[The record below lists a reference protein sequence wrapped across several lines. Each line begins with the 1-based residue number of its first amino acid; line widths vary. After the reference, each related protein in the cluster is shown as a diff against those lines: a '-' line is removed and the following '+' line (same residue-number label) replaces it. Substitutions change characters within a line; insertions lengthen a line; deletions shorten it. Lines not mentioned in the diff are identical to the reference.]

1 MSSIPPAGTLPDPTD
16 FSLVLGGPLYQMFR
30 RAHLSGP
37 SLELLRRRILVISFV
52 AWVPLAVLSAMEGH
66 LLGSGRYLSFLS
78 DIESHVRLLVTLPL
92 LILAELV
99 VHRRIRPM
107 LNCFVERDV
116 VPPADRPRFYA
127 AIDAAMRARN
137 SLSLEVALA
146 FLTFTV
152 GQWVW
157 RSRVASG
164 AATWYAVNNGT
175 ALNLTLAGRWYCF
188 VSVPICQFIIL
199 RWYLRL
205 VILFLLLWRVSRLNL
220 RLMPTHPDRAGG
232 IGFLSVISEAF
243 APIVFAQGA
252 LLAGLMATR
261 IFYQGNSLMSFKL
274 SILTLVGFFVLAI
287 LGPLTMFTPHLLR
300 ARRTGLIE
308 FGTLATVYV
317 AGFDEKWLRG
327 GARGE
332 EILGTGDIQ
341 SLADL
346 ANSYAV
352 VRGMRLMPFGL
363 EDLVLLGVAA
373 LLPIL
378 PLVLTVVPLDELLA
392 RLIKTAF

>member
-37 SLELLRRRILVISFV
+37 ALELLRRRILVISFV

-66 LLGSGRYLSFLS
+66 LLGSGRYLSFLG

-232 IGFLSVISEAF
+232 IGFLSAISEAF

-287 LGPLTMFTPHLLR
+287 LGPLTMFTPHLFR